1 MKCVCVCVPTMGLG
15 GTVTLRYHVDVITD
29 SQSLQYLYFVQPLGG
44 RAFSRSSSV
53 LFLLHH
59 DSSHFTC
66 MPASWSPST
75 LQPHDVTDT
84 KVKGKALSPVEAE
97 GLQTR
102 MSDSSPLLSRVG
114 QHDFCSAWMG
124 CHTHKLC
131 CTAALLSDRATLA
144 GSRRFGFLRPLVLLQ
159 VHYQYMRER
168 ERGKRERE
176 GGGELVVDALSM

>member
-1 MKCVCVCVPTMGLG
+1 MASTTSDTDDTSSKQQQAQCKENYNKSKRPVSSVDHCHPYLCVCVVPMMGLG

-84 KVKGKALSPVEAE
+84 
-97 GLQTR
+97 
-102 MSDSSPLLSRVG
+102 SSSCA
-114 QHDFCSAWMG
+114 HWCSCM
-124 CHTHKLC
+124 
-131 CTAALLSDRATLA
+131 CTINIWE
-144 GSRRFGFLRPLVLLQ
+144 
-159 VHYQYMRER
+159 RER
-168 ERGKRERE
+168 ERERERE
-176 GGGELVVDALSM
+176 GGREGGWEGELVVDALSM